1 MEKPE
6 DQYRTI
12 RKERKMNA
20 FAYAKA
26 NFQPRTARRKSKMRR
41 ARLKMPPALRVE
53 PGYARRWIRRNWWRC
68 LASAGWAAAGIGI
81 RAAVAAGRPESWP
94 VGGEIVPMA
103 VCFTLAV
110 LVALGEDG
118 ARKRKA
124 GRRENAA
131 ADILRQQRGI

>member
-12 RKERKMNA
+12 RMERKMNA
-20 FAYAKA
+20 YRIRDL
-26 NFQPRTARRKSKMRR
+26 RTVVRI
-41 ARLKMPPALRVE
+41 E
-53 PGYARRWIRRNWWRC
+53 EGYARRWIRRNWWRC
-68 LASAGWAAAGIGI
+68 LACAGWTAAGIGI

-110 LVALGEDG
+110 LVAQGEDG
-118 ARKRKA
+118 AKARKRGA
-124 GRRENAA
+124 GR
-131 ADILRQQRGI
+131 